1 MVKDGSICGWHVP
14 QVRWLV
20 SKHQGSK
27 GDVWTTSKKQ
37 HEAKPQKMFV
47 RGRRRKFLGF
57 MLTHRGIH
65 TNLDKCQAI
74 LEIRSPRNMKE
85 AQRLVARI
93 ASLSRFLP
101 RIVEKAKSIMNL
113 RKKAK
118 NFQWND
124 ECEETFWYL
133 KVRRATLQCLQN
145 LALVRYS

>member
-1 MVKDGSICGWHVP
+1 
-14 QVRWLV
+14 
-20 SKHQGSK
+20 
-27 GDVWTTSKKQ
+27 
-37 HEAKPQKMFV
+37 MFV

-85 AQRLVARI
+85 AQRLVTRI

-101 RIVEKAKSIMNL
+101 RNVEKAKSIMNL
-113 RKKAK
+113 HKKEK

-124 ECEETFWYL
+124 ECEENF
-133 KVRRATLQCLQN
+133 R
-145 LALVRYS
+145 